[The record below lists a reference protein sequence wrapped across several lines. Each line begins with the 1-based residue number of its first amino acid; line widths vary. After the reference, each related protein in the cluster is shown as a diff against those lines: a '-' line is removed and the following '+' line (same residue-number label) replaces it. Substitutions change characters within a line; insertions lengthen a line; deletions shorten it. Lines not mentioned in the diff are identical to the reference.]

1 MDQAISAAPYASKTH
16 YEVLGRKMAVIDE
29 GQGRSIVFQHGNPTS
44 SYLWRNIMRGC
55 EGFGRLVAC
64 DLIGM
69 GDSDKIPG
77 EGDHRYSWD
86 VHYQYLSALWDQL
99 DLGDDIILVI
109 HDWGS
114 SLGFQWAMDH
124 ADRVSGI
131 VYMEAIA
138 TPMTWEH
145 WPEAAR
151 STFQGFRSEAGE
163 QMILEKNIF
172 VERVL
177 PASIIREMSDTE
189 MDEYRRPFVA
199 GGEDRR
205 PLLTWPRHIPIS
217 GEPPH
222 IVERA
227 RRYGE
232 FHRTSQT
239 PKLFINADPGSILV
253 GPARDYCRSWA
264 NQREVTVP
272 GLHFLQE
279 DSPAEIAEAIRDFV
293 AEIEAA

>member
-1 MDQAISAAPYASKTH
+1 MTIPLSEQPFAAKRTRD
-16 YEVLGRKMAVIDE
+16 VLGRQMAYIDE
-29 GQGRSIVFQHGNPTS
+29 GSGRSVVFQHGNPTS

-55 EGFGRLVAC
+55 EGLGRLVAC

-69 GDSDKIPG
+69 GDSEKIPG
-77 EGDHRYSWD
+77 EGDARYSWD
-86 VHYQYLSALWDQL
+86 VHYAHLSALWDQL
-99 DLGDDIILVI
+99 DLGDDILLVI

-114 SLGFQWAMDH
+114 SLGLQWAMDH

-131 VYMEAIA
+131 VYMEAIV
-138 TPMTWEH
+138 TPMTWVH
-145 WPEAAR
+145 WPENAR
-151 STFQGFRSEAGE
+151 AIFEGFRSPAGE
-163 QMILEKNIF
+163 KLIFEKNLFI
-172 VERVL
+172 EGVL
-177 PASIIREMSDTE
+177 RGSVMRELSAAE

-205 PLLTWPRHIPIS
+205 PMLAWPRQIPLD
-217 GEPPH
+217 GEPPE
-222 IVERA
+222 IVEKA

-232 FHRTSQT
+232 FHRTSPT

-279 DSPAEIAEAIRDFV
+279 DSAAEIAAAIRSF
-293 AEIEAA
+293 AASLES

>member
-1 MDQAISAAPYASKTH
+1 MSPEISAKPFGSKTMH
-16 YEVLGRKMAVIDE
+16 EVLGRRMAVIDQ
-29 GQGRSIVFQHGNPTS
+29 GQGPTIVFQHGNPTS

-55 EGFGRLVAC
+55 EGLGRLVAC

-69 GDSDKIPG
+69 GDSDKIAG
-77 EGDHRYSWD
+77 EGDARYSWE
-86 VHYQYLSALWDQL
+86 VHYEHLSALWAKL
-99 DLGDDIILVI
+99 DLGHRIVLVI

-124 ADRVSGI
+124 PDRVAGI

-145 WPEAAR
+145 WPEAAV
-151 STFQGFRSEAGE
+151 STFKGFRSQAGE
-163 QMILEKNIF
+163 KMILEKNIF

-177 PASIIREMSDTE
+177 PGSVIRPMSEEEMN
-189 MDEYRRPFVA
+189 EYRRPFAA

-205 PLLTWPRHIPIS
+205 PVLAWPRHIPIS

-222 IVERA
+222 MVERA

-232 FHRTSQT
+232 FHRTSHT
-239 PKLFINADPGSILV
+239 PKLLINAEPGSILV

-272 GLHFLQE
+272 GRHFLQE
-279 DSPAEIAEAIRDFV
+279 DSPFEIAAAIRGFV
-293 AEIEAA
+293 AELDL

>member
-1 MDQAISAAPYASKTH
+1 MSETLSAAPFAGKTRV
-16 YEVLGRKMAVIDE
+16 EVLGRKMAVIDQ
-29 GQGRSIVFQHGNPTS
+29 GHGRSIVFQHGNPTS

-55 EGFGRLVAC
+55 EGLGRLVAC

-77 EGDHRYSWD
+77 EGDARYSWD
-86 VHYQYLSALWDQL
+86 VHYEHLSALWDRL
-99 DLGDDIILVI
+99 DLGNDIVLVI

-124 ADRVSGI
+124 AERVAGI

-145 WPEAAR
+145 WPEVAR

-163 QMILEKNIF
+163 KMILEKNIF
-172 VERVL
+172 IERVL
-177 PASIIREMSDTE
+177 PGSVIRQMSDAE
-189 MDEYRRPFVA
+189 MQEYRRPFVA

-217 GEPPH
+217 GEPPR

-227 RRYGE
+227 WRYGE

-239 PKLFINADPGSILV
+239 PKLFINAEPGSILV
-253 GPARDYCRSWA
+253 GPAREYCRSWA
-264 NQREVTVP
+264 NQQEVTVH
-272 GLHFLQE
+272 GRHFLQE
-279 DSPAEIAEAIRDFV
+279 DSPAEIAAAIRDFV
-293 AEIEAA
+293 NGLDQ